1 MNDILSS
8 RSDFLF
14 PSPSFLIGAG
24 SIFNIGGNYF
34 EYNLSETDLQADLRA
49 LISDWLAIKK
59 DFELAEKK
67 FKNKINTNQINLD
80 FYGEQ

>member
-1 MNDILSS
+1 MNEILSS
-8 RSDFLF
+8 RTDFLF

-49 LISDWLAIKK
+49 LIADWLTIKK

-67 FKNKINTNQINLD
+67 FKNKINTNQINMD
-80 FYGEQ
+80 FYGER

>member
-1 MNDILSS
+1 MNEILSN
-8 RSDFLF
+8 RTDYLF

-24 SIFNIGGNYF
+24 SIFNISGNYF
-34 EYNLSETDLQADLRA
+34 EYNLSETDLQADLKA

-67 FKNKINTNQINLD
+67 FKNKINANQINLD
-80 FYGEQ
+80 LYGQQ